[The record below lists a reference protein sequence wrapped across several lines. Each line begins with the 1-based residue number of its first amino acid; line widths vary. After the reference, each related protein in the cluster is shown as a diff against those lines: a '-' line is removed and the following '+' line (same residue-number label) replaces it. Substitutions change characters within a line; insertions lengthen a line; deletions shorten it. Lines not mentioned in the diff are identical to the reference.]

1 MLVSIVTPSFNQG
14 QFIERTILSV
24 KNQNYDNIEHIIFDN
39 NSNDQ
44 TPRILN
50 KYKDSIIYKI
60 EADRGQSDAINKGFK
75 SAKGDIIGWLNSD
88 DIYHPNILKSV
99 VEYFINN
106 PSVVALYGDAN
117 HIDVNDKQIN
127 YYDTEDWNTER
138 LKEVCFIC
146 QPSLFFRRE
155 IFSNVGY
162 LNENLHFCM
171 DYEFW
176 IRFAKHNLYVHKM
189 SLLIAGSRLY
199 AENKTLG
206 SRLKVH
212 IEINDMLREHYELT
226 PEKWIFNY
234 AHVKTDELN
243 IKRENKFAYLF
254 FILIFTLYGSLRWN
268 KKISKQFIF
277 LTFKLYGIIK

>member
-1 MLVSIVTPSFNQG
+1 VLVSIITPSFNQG

-24 KNQNYDNIEHIIFDN
+24 KNQNYGNIEHIIFDN

-44 TPRILN
+44 TSRILK
-50 KYKDSIIYKI
+50 KYRDSIAYKI

-99 VEYFINN
+99 VEYFTNN

-117 HIDVNDKQIN
+117 HIDVNDEQIN
-127 YYDTEDWNTER
+127 YYNTEDWNTER
-138 LKEVCFIC
+138 LKDVCFIC

-155 IFSNVGY
+155 IFSNIGY
-162 LNENLHFCM
+162 LNEDLHFCM

-176 IRFAKHNLYVHKM
+176 VRFAKHNLYVHKIN
-189 SLLIAGSRLY
+189 LLIAGSRLY

-212 IEINDMLREHYELT
+212 IEINDMLRKQYEFT
-226 PEKWIFNY
+226 PDRWIFNY
-234 AHVKTDELN
+234 AHVKTDELG

-277 LTFKLYGIIK
+277 LAFKLYGIIK